1 MATLGDLIRQSGAEL
16 CLQLYAGKYAQKF
29 KDLSCENSARIER
42 AMERREKV
50 FVIIGDI
57 DTHVVSLTQSRFP
70 EALIRRVKSYAKSS
84 TTVLYY
90 GGWRDKEFA
99 EITKRNMS
107 EYFPDIPKHN
117 SEQYPSKIRVRKERS
132 LYDELVEDIV
142 TKHKVRKGVGLTYEE
157 RIHTTI
163 VRY

>member
-16 CLQLYAGKYAQKF
+16 CLQLYAGKYTQKF
-29 KDLSCENSARIER
+29 ANLSCENIARVER
-42 AMERREKV
+42 AMEKREKF

-57 DTHVVSLTQSRFP
+57 DTHVVSLTQSHSP

-117 SEQYPSKIRVRKERS
+117 SEQYPSKIRATKQRS

-142 TKHKVRKGVGLTYEE
+142 TKHKVRKGVGLAYEE